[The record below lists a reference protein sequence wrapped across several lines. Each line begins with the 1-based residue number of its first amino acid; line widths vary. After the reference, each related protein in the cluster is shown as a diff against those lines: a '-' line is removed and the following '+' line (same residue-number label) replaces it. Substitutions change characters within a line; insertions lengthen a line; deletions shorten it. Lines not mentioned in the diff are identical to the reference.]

1 MKNNGISKRQNES
14 GNIELLAAQRE
25 LYSEAKRMTFIQF
38 VISVL
43 FPITLP
49 ILRNLCINSNRQL
62 AFIVLLSIL
71 LVIFNVFYFEKTVKS
86 KRLAA
91 AKIQELFDTNVLKI
105 KWNEEVCGSKIFA
118 HSGVKLKAEQYKKKS
133 VSLDNLMDWYSK
145 HYSSVD
151 ISAGRIMCQKVNVT
165 WDNEVREKFQ
175 KFLLLV
181 LIASSVLVISYAI
194 VENKTFTETLI
205 SIIAPLFPIG
215 LYIFKRYCENK
226 ETIVRIEKLNNRLE
240 IVWESLMN
248 KETKVIELEI
258 SSRKLQDSIFKHRS
272 NALMIWD
279 WFYFK
284 YRTNQEVDM
293 GEVVQMVVSEYQNT
307 KR

>member
-91 AKIQELFDTNVLKI
+91 ARIQELFDTNVLKI

-151 ISAGRIMCQKVNVT
+151 LSAGRIMCQKVNVT

-194 VENKTFTETLI
+194 VKNKTFTETLI

-215 LYIFKRYCENK
+215 LYIFKMYCEIK
-226 ETIVRIEKLNNRLE
+226 ETIVRIEN
-240 IVWESLMN
+240 
-248 KETKVIELEI
+248 
-258 SSRKLQDSIFKHRS
+258 
-272 NALMIWD
+272 
-279 WFYFK
+279 
-284 YRTNQEVDM
+284 
-293 GEVVQMVVSEYQNT
+293 
-307 KR
+307 